1 MSKSQPNLASLVA
14 QKRTA
19 GPTKAIPQR
28 EAIEG
33 VLQPMNF
40 KVPGDFH
47 REFKLYAAEH
57 SMKMNQVLFEAFELL
72 KKHRP

>member
-1 MSKSQPNLASLVA
+1 MSKNQPNLAGLVTP
-14 QKRTA
+14 KGSA

-28 EAIEG
+28 DAVEEA
-33 VLQPMNF
+33 LQPMNF
-40 KVPGDFH
+40 KVPSSFH

-57 SMKMNQVLFEAFELL
+57 SMKMNQVLFEAFEAL